1 MAAAGKTE
9 EERRLAESGEQV
21 EPVPA
26 PMSPAC
32 GTFLQ
37 FVGTVN
43 TLWGSDRVLRMG
55 QFLGRYVHGAPEVS
69 AEAEWRVAYFST
81 SMHVPDTRVAWQF
94 GPEAQ
99 ALGAIFGAGEMG
111 PGCVACKRN
120 STPAPGTWH
129 FCGKHDRPYA
139 CARARDCTRA
149 FRPRTHAP
157 TRAGL
162 THTCISARPARP
174 NSRAQRDNAKKNL
187 TSMPQHCSLQPSP
200 LHKSH
205 LRHTRWD

>member
-9 EERRLAESGEQV
+9 EERRLAEGGEQV

-81 SMHVPDTRVAWQF
+81 SMHVPDTRVARQF

-99 ALGAIFGAGEMG
+99 ALGAIFGAGAIG

-120 STPAPGTWH
+120 STTASGTPVESMIDLTH
-129 FCGKHDRPYA
+129 
-139 CARARDCTRA
+139 ARARGCTRA

-157 TRAGL
+157 ARAGL
-162 THTCISARPARP
+162 TRACIFSRPAQP
-174 NSRAQRDNAKKNL
+174 TSRAQRDNAKKNL